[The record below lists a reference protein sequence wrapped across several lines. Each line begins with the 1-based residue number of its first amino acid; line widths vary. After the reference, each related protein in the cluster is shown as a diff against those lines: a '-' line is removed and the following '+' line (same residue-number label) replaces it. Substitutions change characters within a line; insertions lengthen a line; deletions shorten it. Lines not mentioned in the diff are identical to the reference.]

1 MLKITRRKGV
11 KVNQW
16 DPYIDGNYEKYSKLY
31 EWETKPQTF
40 FVATKH
46 DYFTKIK
53 FIKNALVIDPWRYM
67 PSTNVDHELI
77 QIGKNT
83 R

>member
-1 MLKITRRKGV
+1 MGYKTT
-11 KVNQW
+11 N
-16 DPYIDGNYEKYSKLY
+16 
-31 EWETKPQTF
+31 F

-46 DYFTKIK
+46 DYFTKMK

-67 PSTNVDHELI
+67 PSTNLDHELI

-83 R
+83 K